1 MVRTA
6 VAVVLVLVEALVVEA
21 LVVEALV
28 VEALVVEA
36 LVVGVSVTVAHR
48 RVVDHQVSVIPAQK
62 AAARMRFSY
71 G

>member
-6 VAVVLVLVEALVVEA
+6 VAVVLVL
-21 LVVEALV
+21 

>member
-1 MVRTA
+1 MPPAAMLIQLTESMVRTA
-6 VAVVLVLVEALVVEA
+6 VAVVLVL
-21 LVVEALV
+21 